1 MIIDADPAARA
12 WQAAALRDGGVWV
25 AAEAASGEEALRL
38 VRAMVPDVV
47 VIDAALPGMGAAAT
61 VRRLRE
67 LAPGELSVVAVADD
81 ASIDRLSEVVP
92 VGVSAFVAK
101 GKSEDL
107 LNAVELAS
115 TGKGVLSPEVG
126 RKLLEDVIHLFEQQR
141 NRANSLE
148 QTVSDLR
155 ATSVTDW
162 LTGLKN
168 HGYFFDR
175 LTAELERARR
185 YDRSVSVAVVD
196 IDDFKT
202 VNDTFGHSMGDA
214 VLRRVGEIL
223 RSQIRE
229 TDLAC
234 RIGGEEFGV
243 LMPETGTVGAA
254 QAAERI
260 RQAIASVEMPGVG
273 TVHVS
278 IGVAVFP
285 DQAGSRDQLFEAAD
299 RALYRAKRDGK
310 NQVRVVGDYPAVGS
324 GDTRPVGPVV
334 GALIGALRM
343 RAPDLVDQSI
353 RVAELSV
360 AIGTIMGMKAAE
372 LADLHQAG
380 LLHDVGMLSVPDSVL
395 LKQGTLT
402 NEEWGL
408 VRSHPHA
415 GHDLVAAAVHET
427 VAEAVLSHHEC
438 FDGSGYPRGLR
449 GDGIP
454 VLARVV
460 KVADAFVAGTSKR
473 AYRVGRS
480 PTVVEGEILAEAGIL
495 FDAVVAEALRTV
507 LHPGGGEVIHLPVAA
522 G

>member
-12 WQAAALRDGGVWV
+12 WQAAALREGGVWV

-61 VRRLRE
+61 IRRLRE
-67 LAPGELSVVAVADD
+67 LAPGELNVVAVADD
-81 ASIDRLSEVVP
+81 SSIDRLSEVVP

-101 GKSEDL
+101 GKSPDL
-107 LNAVELAS
+107 LSAVELAS

-141 NRANSLE
+141 NRADSLE

-175 LTAELERARR
+175 LASELERARR
-185 YDRSVSVAVVD
+185 YDRAVAVAVVD
-196 IDDFKT
+196 IDDFKA

-214 VLRRVGEIL
+214 VLRRVGEVL
-223 RSQIRE
+223 RAQIRE

-243 LMPETGTVGAA
+243 LMPETGTAGAA

-260 RQAIASVEMPGVG
+260 RQAIAAVEMPGVG

-278 IGVAVFP
+278 VGVAVFP
-285 DQAGSRDQLFEAAD
+285 EQAGSRDQLFEAAD

-310 NQVRVVGDYPAVGS
+310 NQVRVAGDYPSVGS
-324 GDTRPVGPVV
+324 VDNRPVGPVV

-343 RAPDLVDQSI
+343 RAPELVNQSI
-353 RVAELSV
+353 QVAELSV
-360 AIGTIMGMKAAE
+360 AIGNAMGLKASE
-372 LADLHQAG
+372 LADLYQAG

-395 LKQGTLT
+395 LKAGTLT

-415 GHDLVAAAVHET
+415 GHDLVAAAVHEA
-427 VAEAVLSHHEC
+427 VADAVLAHHEC

-449 GDGIP
+449 EDGIP

-460 KVADAFVAGTSKR
+460 RIADAFVAGTSVR
-473 AYRVGRS
+473 AYRLDRS
-480 PTVVEGEILAEAGIL
+480 PAAVEAEIVSAAGVL
-495 FDAVVAEALRTV
+495 FDPVTVEAFRSA
-507 LHPGGGEVIHLPVAA
+507 LHPGGGEVIHLPVAI